1 MSAMTEWYA
10 DIAAAADELGY
21 IVESIDYRS
30 PGRVVLSPP
39 KHPDSERV
47 IVEGI
52 FTSGASLRRL
62 LRPIVVAPPP
72 AADPPP
78 VKVPG

>member
-1 MSAMTEWYA
+1 MGQMSDWYA
-10 DIAAAADELGY
+10 DIAAAAEELGY
-21 IVESIDYRS
+21 IVESVDYRA

-52 FTSGASLRRL
+52 FTSGTSLRRL
-62 LRPIVVAPPP
+62 LRPIAE
-72 AADPPP
+72 
-78 VKVPG
+78 KVPA